1 MNYHSVGKE
10 LGENP
15 EAKIMFSEQSPTS
28 AFRQNGPKKQIRRKK
43 KKILGRGQNLK
54 VHWPLP

>member
-28 AFRQNGPKKQIRRKK
+28 AKSLVED
-43 KKILGRGQNLK
+43 KI
-54 VHWPLP
+54 